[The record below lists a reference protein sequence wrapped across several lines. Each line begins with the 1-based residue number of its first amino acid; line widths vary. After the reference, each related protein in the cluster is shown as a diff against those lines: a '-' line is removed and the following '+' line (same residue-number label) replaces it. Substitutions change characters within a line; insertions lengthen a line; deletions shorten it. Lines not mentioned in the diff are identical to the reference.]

1 MSKTVLLAR
10 PHPFIV
16 QEMKPLL
23 EQCGYGVRKPD
34 GPGDIDTQARGC
46 DAAVIS
52 LALVSDIVVSAE
64 DVTAAIHRVNPRVPL
79 IFASLLPFQRAVSSV
94 SGLLGKL
101 GITAHVI
108 GISSSNSTTLLN
120 SAPSVLYLAK
130 DELSEAAKR
139 EQIKQLLR
147 RHIG

>member
-1 MSKTVLLAR
+1 VSKTVLLAR

-23 EQCGYGVRKPD
+23 EQCGYGVLKPD
-34 GPGDIDTQARGC
+34 GVGVIDTQVKGC

-52 LALVSDIVVSAE
+52 LALISDVTASAE
-64 DVTAAIHRVNPRVPL
+64 DVTANIHGVNPKMPL
-79 IFASLLPFQRAVSSV
+79 IFASLLPFERAVSTIT
-94 SGLLGKL
+94 GLLGKL
-101 GITAHVI
+101 GIAAHVI
-108 GISSSNSTTLLN
+108 GISSSNSTTSSN
-120 SAPSVLYLAK
+120 AAPSVNYLAK
-130 DELSEAAKR
+130 DELSDAAKC